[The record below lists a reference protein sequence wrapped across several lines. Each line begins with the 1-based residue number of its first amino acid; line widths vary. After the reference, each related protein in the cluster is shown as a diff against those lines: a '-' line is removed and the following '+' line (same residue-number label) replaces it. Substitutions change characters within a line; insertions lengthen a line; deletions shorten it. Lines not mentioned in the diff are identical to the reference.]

1 MADQQAPSI
10 NLPPN
15 ELSAQSSD
23 ITAPRQKSRDTSI
36 TDEYRGRSQL
46 QRPSLGGR
54 KSSGTIIIPRDSPTV
69 ELTPNEEVY
78 EEGDARAMSP
88 RRSND
93 EIEEMGEETR
103 TQMEEQAK
111 NLQAN
116 LLEIVERVES
126 VKSEHEKLEGRNKF
140 LQK

>member
-1 MADQQAPSI
+1 MAHRQTPSI
-10 NLPPN
+10 DLPPN
-15 ELSAQSSD
+15 ELPTASSD
-23 ITAPRQKSRDTSI
+23 VTSLDQNQRDASI
-36 TDEYRGRSQL
+36 SDENRGRNEL

-54 KSSGTIIIPRDSPTV
+54 KSSGTIIIPRDSPNV
-69 ELTPNEEVY
+69 ELSSNEEVY

-88 RRSND
+88 RRSSD
-93 EIEEMGEETR
+93 EIEGMGEEAR

-111 NLQAN
+111 SLQAN

-140 LQK
+140 LQR